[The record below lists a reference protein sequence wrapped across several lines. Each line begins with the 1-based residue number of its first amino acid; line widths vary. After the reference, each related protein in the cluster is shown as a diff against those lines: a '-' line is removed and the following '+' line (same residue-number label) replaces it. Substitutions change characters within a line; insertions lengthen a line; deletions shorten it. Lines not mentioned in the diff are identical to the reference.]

1 MATSHT
7 PCNLA
12 VNLKLNSFTKIQEY
26 QKFSKKPIGFS
37 ASFIWSLGVIRVKNW
52 QSSIFRKMYFLENIQ
67 KFHQN
72 LDFRLFP
79 KVTPWCQIEVPPP
92 QIINFS
98 SQDILIQH
106 WPIPSSRPGLLHF
119 GRNFIQHKH
128 SRYILDLYKWK

>member
-12 VNLKLNSFTKIQEY
+12 ANLKLNSFTKIQEY
-26 QKFSKKPIGFS
+26 QKFSKKLIGFS
-37 ASFIWSLGVIRVKNW
+37 GSFIWSLGVIRVKNW

-92 QIINFS
+92 QIINFCKFFQPGHS
-98 SQDILIQH
+98 YPTLTHTILSPWAIAFWEKFHPTQAFK
-106 WPIPSSRPGLLHF
+106 IYTGF
-119 GRNFIQHKH
+119 V
-128 SRYILDLYKWK
+128 